1 MNDEFNQVTW
11 CILGGDRRDAHFA
24 RAMLDLGYDI
34 RVSCVP
40 GIDSLPAEVVFH
52 DANEAVRGASVV
64 VCPVTGT
71 DESGILR
78 QSTTPVDLPK
88 VLSRAE
94 DLKVLVIGSARQV
107 VWEAAD
113 AKGIRIVE
121 SMRDDELAILN
132 SIPSAEGAVQIA
144 MQHSD
149 FTIHGSKSA
158 VLGFGRT
165 GVTLASTLLALK
177 STVTVAARKPQDLA
191 RARTL
196 GHIPLRFSD
205 LKSALSSFD
214 LVFNTAPALVLP
226 RELLSAVKKTCVI
239 IDLASPPGGV
249 DFEAAQEAGITAI
262 LAPGLPGLVAPRTA
276 GEILSLVIPRLVDQ
290 ALESSHRG
298 DQP

>member
-1 MNDEFNQVTW
+1 MNGELKRVSW

-24 RAMLDLGYDI
+24 RALLDLGYDV

-40 GIDSLPAEVVFH
+40 GTDDLPARVIVH

-71 DESGILR
+71 DESGVLR
-78 QSTTPVDLPK
+78 HSATPVDLLQ

-94 DLKVLVIGSARQV
+94 GIEVLVIGTAKRAV
-107 VWEAAD
+107 KELAC
-113 AKGIRIVE
+113 AKGIWIVE

-144 MQHSD
+144 MEHSD
-149 FTIHGSKSA
+149 FTIHGSRSA

-165 GVTLASTLLALK
+165 GVTLASTLQALK

-191 RARTL
+191 RARAL

-205 LKSALSSFD
+205 LKSALRSFD
-214 LVFNTAPALVLP
+214 LIFNTAPALVLP
-226 RELLSAVKKTCVI
+226 SELLNEVKKTCVI
-239 IDLASPPGGV
+239 VDLASPPGGV
-249 DFEAAQEAGITAI
+249 DFEAAKEAGITAV

-276 GEILSLVIPRLVDQ
+276 GEILSQVIPRLVSQ
-290 ALESSHRG
+290 ALESS
-298 DQP
+298 Q